1 MQSKRCHYTK
11 EKHQRKLD
19 AIIVNKTICVG
30 IKKNP
35 NCIITDLTDMELT
48 ENEVSVLKYGLK
60 HGLLTWPKKSEIVV
74 IVKDIWDQI
83 L

>member
-1 MQSKRCHYTK
+1 MQSKRCHYIK
-11 EKHQRKLD
+11 EKHQKLD
-19 AIIVNKTICVG
+19 AIIVNKTICDG
-30 IKKNP
+30 IKK

-60 HGLLTWPKKSEIVV
+60 YGLLTWPKKSEIVV